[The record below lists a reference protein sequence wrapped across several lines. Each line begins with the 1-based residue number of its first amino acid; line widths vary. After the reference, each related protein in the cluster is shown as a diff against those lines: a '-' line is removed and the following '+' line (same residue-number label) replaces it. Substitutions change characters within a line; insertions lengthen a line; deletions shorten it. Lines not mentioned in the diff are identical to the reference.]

1 MNDLIIDQV
10 KRLISNIR
18 LDELEYTTKRGKNCN
33 FTKHFLPTLLRDIHA
48 ENLTSQ
54 SADKKQRELVE
65 KLSGMSTGKIPV
77 EKISFLSN
85 LRLFASSREKVPN
98 DLKNKVFPIKNLN
111 KIWRLEATPEAMV
124 FDTPTH
130 IHKCARARGH
140 THIHA
145 CTHAHTHTRTHART
159 HAQEETKYE
168 TSPLK
173 LNENFMIKIEN
184 DKKFQSR

>member
-1 MNDLIIDQV
+1 M
-10 KRLISNIR
+10 R
-18 LDELEYTTKRGKNCN
+18 
-33 FTKHFLPTLLRDIHA
+33 
-48 ENLTSQ
+48 
-54 SADKKQRELVE
+54 
-65 KLSGMSTGKIPV
+65 
-77 EKISFLSN
+77 
-85 LRLFASSREKVPN
+85 
-98 DLKNKVFPIKNLN
+98 
-111 KIWRLEATPEAMV
+111 
-124 FDTPTH
+124 
-130 IHKCARARGH
+130 ARARGH

>member
-1 MNDLIIDQV
+1 M
-10 KRLISNIR
+10 
-18 LDELEYTTKRGKNCN
+18 
-33 FTKHFLPTLLRDIHA
+33 
-48 ENLTSQ
+48 
-54 SADKKQRELVE
+54 
-65 KLSGMSTGKIPV
+65 
-77 EKISFLSN
+77 
-85 LRLFASSREKVPN
+85 
-98 DLKNKVFPIKNLN
+98 
-111 KIWRLEATPEAMV
+111 
-124 FDTPTH
+124 
-130 IHKCARARGH
+130 RARGH

>member
-33 FTKHFLPTLLRDIHA
+33 FTKYFLPILLRDIHA
-48 ENLTSQ
+48 ENLASQ
-54 SADKKQRELVE
+54 NADKKQRELVE

-85 LRLFASSREKVPN
+85 LRLFVSSREKVPN

-130 IHKCARARGH
+130 IHKRARARADTH
-140 THIHA
+140 TY
-145 CTHAHTHTRTHART
+145 THAHTHTHIRAHT
-159 HAQEETKYE
+159 HAQEETKHE